1 MTVDTKLATV
11 HFSWL
16 QNTTLGGNYPKILTI
31 SNETAR
37 MPKDRSSQCPH
48 RRCVPHLSRVP
59 PRAPDALFRWM
70 TTPLGQRRR
79 LVGPFGPPFPG
90 RNQGLFF
97 SKMWSG
103 SSKFWKVSTL
113 ESPHIAGKV
122 YFIYPQENTYQIHH
136 QPFFGGGGKSAISYR
151 NCTEWSGQI
160 ITTSAEVTLNGGLIR
175 ELPQNPLNS
184 GLGIILICPEWWFGD
199 REISGTF
206 GDLTIL
212 MA

>member
-31 SNETAR
+31 SNETAL

-59 PRAPDALFRWM
+59 PRAPDALFWWM

-79 LVGPFGPPFPG
+79 LVGPFGPPFPS

-122 YFIYPQENTYQIHH
+122 YFSPQENTYQIHH
-136 QPFFGGGGKSAISYR
+136 QPFFWCGGKSAISYR
-151 NCTEWSGQI
+151 NCTEW
-160 ITTSAEVTLNGGLIR
+160 
-175 ELPQNPLNS
+175 
-184 GLGIILICPEWWFGD
+184 WFGN